1 MKKLFL
7 VLALAF
13 AGIFTA
19 NAQVWIGGSTSV
31 FANKNH
37 VTFSITPEV
46 GYSFPNTKWT
56 VAIGADYGL
65 KSTRQADNTFK
76 TTHNLLLSPYVR
88 YSICTIEK
96 FGMFLDLTGDF
107 DVLSDNFGYR
117 VALQPGIA
125 WMATKHWTAAFRFG
139 ILGYNHCDYFLNP
152 NGTTPADTEYGFH
165 FGFAAAAPSFGL
177 YYNF

>member
-19 NAQVWIGGSTSV
+19 NAQVWIGGSTSL
-31 FANKNH
+31 FANKNQAN
-37 VTFSITPEV
+37 FSISPEV
-46 GYSFPNTKWT
+46 GYSFPDSRWT
-56 VAIGADYGL
+56 VAAGVTYALNDRKI
-65 KSTRQADNTFK
+65 TDNTHV
-76 TTHNLLLSPYVR
+76 TNHTLILSPYVR
-88 YSICTIEK
+88 YSICNIEK
-96 FGMFLDLTGDF
+96 FAMFLDLTGDF

-117 VALQPGIA
+117 IGLQPGIA

-139 ILGYNHCDYFLNP
+139 FLGYNHCDAYLTSDAP
-152 NGTTPADTEYGFH
+152 DYGFK
-165 FGFAAAAPSFGL
+165 FGFAAAAPTFGL